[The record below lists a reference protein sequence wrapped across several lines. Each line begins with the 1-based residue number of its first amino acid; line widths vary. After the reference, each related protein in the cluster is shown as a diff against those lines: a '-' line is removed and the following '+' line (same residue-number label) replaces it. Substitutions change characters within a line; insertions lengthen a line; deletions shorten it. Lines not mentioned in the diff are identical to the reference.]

1 MQLCV
6 LALAAALVG
15 MICVPTSFSQNRSS
29 QQQQQINRVLKAQQQ
44 AQKRRKDARNRWI

>member
-15 MICVPTSFSQNRSS
+15 MICVPTSFAQNQYLRIASAT
-29 QQQQQINRVLKAQQQ
+29 LA
-44 AQKRRKDARNRWI
+44 